1 MKKSL
6 FALAAAG
13 AFASGAQAQSS
24 VTVYGALDGGY
35 NATNTTQKSATAGQ
49 VDTKAITR
57 GFSGENIVSSRLGVR
72 GSEDLGGGRAAIFN
86 FELGIAQGT
95 GSVVTNST
103 VTTAGVPLTSAQIQQ
118 QTLVR
123 TSQVGISDKAL
134 GTLSFGRRLT
144 GIHGVVFGDYG
155 LAGNNMSGYLTG
167 DDQAAGTAASVN
179 MRVHLNATRMSN
191 GIYYESPT
199 ISGASIR
206 IDYSNDGTTTAAA
219 GTTGSAS
226 NLGISGR
233 YVLGGLT
240 FKAAT
245 HDVKTTAGT
254 VASAT
259 HVNDAQAA
267 AATISTRINAASIGY
282 STGPIAAEL
291 IYAANEAKQSNAQVS
306 KVNATMAVVQYTI
319 GAAIPFVRYGM
330 GNTEQAAGVN
340 KADTRG
346 YQIGSS
352 YVMSKRTSLY
362 AVYGSQNSKVKTT
375 NVGAEHTRTEIGL
388 GLFHTF

>member
-6 FALAAAG
+6 FALAAVG

-24 VTVYGALDGGY
+24 VTVYGAMDGGY
-35 NATNTTQKSATAGQ
+35 LASNTTQKSATAGAA
-49 VDTKAITR
+49 DTKAIQN
-57 GFSGENIVSSRLGVR
+57 GFSGDSIVSSRLGVR

-86 FELGIAQGT
+86 FELGINPGN

-103 VTTAGVPLTSAQIQQ
+103 VTTAGFPLTPAQQQQ

-134 GTLSFGRRLT
+134 GTVSLGRRLT

-167 DDQAAGTAASVN
+167 DDQGAGTAASVN
-179 MRVHLNATRMSN
+179 MRVHFNATRMSN

-219 GTTGSAS
+219 GTTGNAS

-240 FKAAT
+240 VKAAT
-245 HDVKTTAGT
+245 HNVKTTAGT

-267 AATISTRINAASIGY
+267 TATITTRINAASIGY
-282 STGPIAAEL
+282 STGPIAAEI
-291 IYAANEAKQSNAQVS
+291 IYAANESTQSGLQLS
-306 KVNATMAVVQYTI
+306 KVNATMAVVQYKF
-319 GAAIPFVRYGM
+319 GAHTPFARYGM
-330 GNTEQAAGVN
+330 GDTEQAAGVN
-340 KADTRG
+340 RADTKG

-352 YVMSKRTSLY
+352 YTMSKRTSLY
-362 AVYGSQNSKVKTT
+362 AVYGSQNSKVKST
-375 NVGAEHTRTEIGL
+375 NIGAEHTKTEIGL
-388 GLFHTF
+388 GMIHTF

>member
-6 FALAAAG
+6 FALAAVG

-35 NATNTTQKSATAGQ
+35 NASNTTQKSATAG
-49 VDTKAITR
+49 VADTKAITR

-72 GSEDLGGGRAAIFN
+72 GSEDLGRGRAAIFN

-95 GSVVTNST
+95 GNVVTNST
-103 VTTAGVPLTSAQIQQ
+103 VTTAGVPLTSAQQQQ

-123 TSQVGISDKAL
+123 TSMVGISDKAL
-134 GTLSFGRRLT
+134 GTVSVGRRLT

-167 DDQAAGTAASVN
+167 DDQAASTAASVN
-179 MRVHLNATRMSN
+179 MRVHFNATRMSN

-240 FKAAT
+240 VKAAT

-254 VASAT
+254 VASVT

-267 AATISTRINAASIGY
+267 SATISTRINAASIGY

-291 IYAANEAKQSNAQVS
+291 IYAANESKQSSAQTS
-306 KVNATMAVVQYTI
+306 KVTATMAVVQYKI
-319 GAAIPFVRYGM
+319 GAATPFVRYGI
-330 GNTEQAAGVN
+330 GNTEQAIGVN
-340 KADTRG
+340 KADTKG

-352 YVMSKRTSLY
+352 YAMSKRTSLY

-375 NVGAEHTRTEIGL
+375 SVGAEHTKTEIGL

>member
-35 NATNTTQKSATAGQ
+35 NASNTTQKSATANAAE
-49 VDTKAITR
+49 TKAITR

-103 VTTAGVPLTSAQIQQ
+103 VTTAGVPLTSLQQQQ

-134 GTLSFGRRLT
+134 GTLSVGRRLT

-179 MRVHLNATRMSN
+179 MRVHYNATRMSN

-233 YVLGGLT
+233 YALGGLT
-240 FKAAT
+240 VKAAT

-254 VASAT
+254 VASVT

-291 IYAANEAKQSNAQVS
+291 IYAANESKQSNAQLS
-306 KVNATMAVVQYTI
+306 KVSATMAVVQYKI
-319 GAAIPFVRYGM
+319 GAATPFVRYGI

-340 KADTRG
+340 KADTIG

-362 AVYGSQNSKVKTT
+362 AVYGSQNSKVKST
-375 NVGAEHTRTEIGL
+375 NVGAEHTKTEIGL